1 MALHIIKLAVGI
13 DDVEHLIKVQ
23 KALRLPSGNPRCR
36 TRNAPRQ
43 ADELIAGGS
52 LYWVIGGYIMVR
64 QKVLKL
70 HTRKRDGKPECLIEL
85 SPDHVLVEPTHRRA
99 FQGWRYLKGDDAPPD
114 IKKARK
120 KTFVDPKMTK
130 EMQRELRKLGLL

>member
-13 DDVEHLIKVQ
+13 DDVEHLVKVQ
-23 KALRLPSGNPRCR
+23 KTLRLASGNPRCR
-36 TRNAPRQ
+36 TRNAPRR
-43 ADELIAGGS
+43 AEEVLAGGS
-52 LYWVIGGYIMVR
+52 LYWVIGGYILVR
-64 QKVLKL
+64 QKILAL
-70 HTRKRDGKPECLIEL
+70 HERKKDGKPECLIEL

-114 IKKARK
+114 TGKAHK
-120 KTFVDPKMTK
+120 KTFIDPKMTK